1 VRAVLT
7 VIGRDKKGV
16 IYRVSKILFER
27 GVNVLDI
34 SQTILQEMF
43 TMILLA
49 DVSEA
54 AVSFSA
60 LAEELAALGEE
71 LHMQIQIQHEDIF
84 NAMHRV

>member
-27 GVNVLDI
+27 GVNILDI

-60 LAEELAALGEE
+60 LAEELAALGAE
-71 LHMQIQIQHEDIF
+71 LHMQIQIQREDIF